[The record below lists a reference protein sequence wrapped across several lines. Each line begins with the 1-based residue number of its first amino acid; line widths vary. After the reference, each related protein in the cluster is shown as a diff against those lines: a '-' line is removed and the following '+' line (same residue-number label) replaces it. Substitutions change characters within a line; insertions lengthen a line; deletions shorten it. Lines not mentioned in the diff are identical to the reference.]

1 MSPTFAPGHDLVGR
15 YRILELLGVGATAEV
30 YLAEDLS
37 LQRRVVVKVLLGE
50 LSAYEDVRRSFRDHI
65 IRAATLNHP
74 QVVRVFDGGQE
85 SGSIFMVTEYLSGGA
100 LEDVLRSGRVLGA
113 DDTARL
119 GRDVSAA
126 LAYLH
131 ANGFVHGSLTPSK
144 LLFDE
149 DGFVR
154 VSDIALAGLGEMHR
168 EQLSFDDVRY
178 LSPEQ
183 ALGGVAVDKSDV
195 YALALI
201 LYESVT
207 GESPFESATAELML
221 RRRINTP
228 LPVRAELGTLDMVLA
243 QAAVP
248 DPRVRLDAEQFASR
262 LSAVAS
268 DAAPLS
274 VRPVRAGVPLLAR
287 FPASTPR
294 SSIGFR
300 PPSADEIVGA
310 TAVVPIIARQYPAP
324 QPPRRDAGPGA
335 PTGVVRRVAPPS
347 RPRATGPIETPPQR
361 RLLFFVLALSLV
373 LVAVV
378 AAVSWQ
384 LGFFATKHTVPS
396 LIGMNYQRAA
406 SQLKTEGLALS
417 VTQHSHSSTAPPND
431 IVSQNPT
438 PGTQA
443 SSGQTVDV
451 TVSEGPVVVVLPS
464 VLGQDCVS
472 ATSQLAT
479 VHVTAQCPSSASVAS
494 STIPSGR
501 VASVIYKNTT
511 NPTSVPVGSTVTL
524 ALSTG
529 PIVAPTTTTAP
540 TTTVPTTTVP
550 PTTAPPTTAP
560 TTTTAPGQG
569 PRAVPNVV
577 GDSRSQV
584 YAAMRAASLY
594 FSTTG
599 PGSNSPAWTVVVAQ
613 TPAAGTVV
621 PWHSSVTLQVK

>member
-30 YLAEDLS
+30 YLAEDLT

-74 QVVRVFDGGQE
+74 QVARVFDGGQE
-85 SGSIFMVTEYLSGGA
+85 SGSIFMVTEFLSGGS

-131 ANGFVHGSLTPSK
+131 ANGFVHGSLSPSK

-149 DGFVR
+149 QGLVR

-207 GESPFESATAELML
+207 GESPFESATPEVML

-262 LSAVAS
+262 LSAVAI
-268 DAAPLS
+268 DVAPLS
-274 VRPVRAGVPLLAR
+274 LRHLRAGVPLLAQ

-310 TAVVPIIARQYPAP
+310 TAVVPIVSRQYPSP
-324 QPPRRDAGPGA
+324 QTPRRDADTGA
-335 PTGVVRRVAPPS
+335 PTSVVRRVAPPS
-347 RPRATGPIETPPQR
+347 RPRATGPIEPPPQR
-361 RLLFFVLALSLV
+361 RLLFFVLAVSLV

-406 SQLKTEGLALS
+406 AQLKAEGFTLS
-417 VTQHSHSSTAPPND
+417 VTQHSHSSTTPPND
-431 IVSQNPT
+431 VLTQNPT
-438 PGTQA
+438 AGTRA
-443 SSGQTVDV
+443 LAGQTVNV
-451 TVSEGPVVVVLPS
+451 TVSEGPVVVVLTNI
-464 VLGQDCVS
+464 LGQDCVS
-472 ATSQLAT
+472 ATAQLAAM
-479 VHVTAQCPSSASVAS
+479 HVTAQCPSSASVAS
-494 STIPSGR
+494 STVPSGR

-511 NPTSVPVGSTVTL
+511 NPKSVPLGSTVTL

-529 PIVAPTTTTAP
+529 PVVATTTTTVSPTTTTPTTTTTAP
-540 TTTVPTTTVP
+540 AST
-550 PTTAPPTTAP
+550 
-560 TTTTAPGQG
+560 TTTTALGQG

-599 PGSNSPAWTVVVAQ
+599 PGSNSPAWTTVVAQ

>member
-30 YLAEDLS
+30 YRADDLS
-37 LQRRVVVKVLLGE
+37 LQRNVVVKVLLGE
-50 LSAYEDVRRSFRDHI
+50 LAAYEDVRRSFRDRI
-65 IRAATLNHP
+65 IRTATLNHP
-74 QVVRVFDGGQE
+74 QVARVYDGGQE
-85 SGSIFMVTEYLSGGA
+85 SGSIFMVTEYLSGGS

-119 GRDVSAA
+119 GRDVGAA

-131 ANGFVHGSLTPSK
+131 ANGFVHGSLSPSK
-144 LLFDE
+144 LLFD
-149 DGFVR
+149 DAGLVR

-168 EQLSFDDVRY
+168 EQLTFDDVRY

-207 GESPFESATAELML
+207 GESPFESATPEVML

-228 LPVRAELGTLDMVLA
+228 LPVRSELGTLDMVLA

-248 DPRVRLDAEQFASR
+248 DPRVRLDAEQFSNR

-268 DAAPLS
+268 DATPLR
-274 VRPVRAGVPLLAR
+274 VRPARAGVPLLAQ

-300 PPSADEIVGA
+300 PPSADEIVGS
-310 TAVVPIIARQYPAP
+310 TAVVPIVARQFPPA
-324 QPPRRDAGPGA
+324 PPRRRGSDA
-335 PTGVVRRVAPPS
+335 PTGVVRRVAPPN
-347 RPRATGPIETPPQR
+347 RPLATVPLEPPPRR
-361 RLLFFVLALSLV
+361 RLLFLVLAVGLV
-373 LVAVV
+373 VV
-378 AAVSWQ
+378 AIVGAVSWQ
-384 LGFFATKHTVPS
+384 LGFFATKHPVPS
-396 LIGMNYQRAA
+396 LVGLNYQRASA
-406 SQLKTEGLALS
+406 QLTAEGLTLHVSQHAHSPS
-417 VTQHSHSSTAPPND
+417 VPIND
-431 IVSQNPT
+431 IVSQVPA
-438 PGTQA
+438 PGSQA
-443 SSGQTVDV
+443 SSGQSVNV
-451 TVSEGPVVVVLPS
+451 TVSDGPVVVVLPN

-472 ATSQLAT
+472 ATAQLAA
-479 VHVTAQCPSSASVAS
+479 VHVTAQCPSSAAVVS

-511 NPTSVPVGSTVTL
+511 DPPSVPVGGSVTL

-529 PIVAPTTTTAP
+529 PAVIPTTTTTTTAP
-540 TTTVPTTTVP
+540 ATTTP
-550 PTTAPPTTAP
+550 PTTAPVA
-560 TTTTAPGQG
+560 TTTTAPGEG

-599 PGSNSPAWTVVVAQ
+599 PGSNSPTWTTVVAQ
-613 TPAAGTVV
+613 SPAAGTVV
-621 PWHSSVTLQVK
+621 PWHSSVALQVK